1 MQRNLYLDHRIV
13 TPDVTE
19 DDGVRGLEGELHHG
33 GEVLRVAAA
42 RVLEVQRHAS
52 PAHLE
57 LCREGYRVFSKGRNS
72 PTPSKSLI
80 FWTFPHVLG
89 FFYHSIWAIFILVLL
104 GHIIEKIC

>member
-57 LCREGYRVFSKGRNS
+57 LCREG
-72 PTPSKSLI
+72 
-80 FWTFPHVLG
+80 
-89 FFYHSIWAIFILVLL
+89 LL
-104 GHIIEKIC
+104 DIVY

>member
-57 LCREGYRVFSKGRNS
+57 LCREGIS
-72 PTPSKSLI
+72 
-80 FWTFPHVLG
+80 
-89 FFYHSIWAIFILVLL
+89 AA
-104 GHIIEKIC
+104 EE